1 MNTKYSGIRRDRR
14 EMAASVNNWVT
25 VDDGNLDPDSA
36 QIFLKRKNA
45 VQLYAGGA
53 SLRQITDETGI
64 VSKELYRFL
73 DRCEAV
79 GEDGRLNGWRG
90 IVPNSHVMPRQR
102 NDQLDVRIGHS
113 NKFALFIS
121 KHPTI
126 RDNLESL
133 ALNGYRSGEKGIKR
147 ELKIKKIHSEF
158 LIDCR
163 MAGVT
168 VKDYPLSSENAGYSA
183 IRRFVKAVRGQHG
196 GGIYPAGGISELLPV
211 TRCYQRVEADG
222 HWKDVICTVE
232 FPSPTSRG
240 VIYLPIQRLWIIPI
254 VETISTAVLS
264 YSISYGGNYSA
275 DNLIQSVRK
284 SILPWEQLP
293 GLVYPNGG
301 GFPTAHS
308 EFQYICYDEIL
319 LDNHKGHLSP
329 ETASQLHRVLGVTP
343 VYGSIDNQNMRAH
356 IEGFFVAFEEVIHQL
371 VSSTGSNPNDKP
383 VKNPSAN
390 AIRYAITDQKI
401 HELAERFLAR
411 YNSERPPGSSLS
423 RIEILQRYV
432 ADPRALVRR
441 VPVVKRNNIELY
453 DLVLDFEIHGDQKQ
467 GIRPYVY
474 WLESRYTN
482 EVIASNYAFI
492 GTTLRAYGNSGDC
505 RRLKAYF
512 PSGSDAGE
520 IICERRF
527 RNTPHSVQTRKYAN
541 ASRRSGNHKISIDGD
556 DIAGYIKSIEEKA
569 PTSKKAATEIA
580 RLKAEAR
587 SLGAKHMDDAQA
599 HKNDDKKNIQGP
611 CVPSSPWSEKI
622 RSIRTRF

>member
-1 MNTKYSGIRRDRR
+1 MSTKNSGIRRDRR
-14 EMAASVNNWVT
+14 EMASAVNSWVT

-36 QIFLKRKNA
+36 QKFLKRKSA
-45 VQLYAGGA
+45 IQLYAGGA
-53 SLRQITDETGI
+53 SLRQIIEETGI

-102 NDQLDVRIGHS
+102 NDLLDARIGHS

-121 KHPTI
+121 IHPTI
-126 RDNLESL
+126 RENLESL

-163 MAGVT
+163 KAGIT
-168 VKDYPLSSENAGYSA
+168 VKDYPLSSANAGYSA
-183 IRRFVKAVRGQHG
+183 IRRFVKTIRGKRG
-196 GGIYPAGGISELLPV
+196 GGKYPAGGISELLPA

-232 FPSPTSRG
+232 LPSPTSRG

-264 YSISYGGNYSA
+264 YAIAYGGNYSA

-284 SILPWEQLP
+284 SVLPWEQLP

-301 GFPTAHS
+301 GFPTGYS
-308 EFQYICYDEIL
+308 ELQYICYDEIL

-329 ETASQLHRVLGVTP
+329 ETVCQLHRVLGMTP

-356 IEGFFVAFEEVIHQL
+356 IEGFFVAFEEKIHQL
-371 VSSTGSNPNDKP
+371 ASSTGSNPNDKP
-383 VKNPSAN
+383 VKDPTAN

-401 HELAERFLAR
+401 HELAELILAR
-411 YNSERPPGSSLS
+411 YNSEHPPGSSLS
-423 RIEILQRYV
+423 RIEILQRYI
-432 ADPRALVRR
+432 ADPRTLVRR
-441 VPVVKRNNIELY
+441 VPVAKRNNIYLY
-453 DLVLDFEIHGDQKQ
+453 DLVLDFEIHGDQKN

-492 GTTLRAYGNSGDC
+492 GTKLRAYGNSGDC

-541 ASRRSGNHKISIDGD
+541 ASRRSGDHKATVDGD
-556 DIAGYIKSIEEKA
+556 DIAGYINAVEKKA
-569 PTSKKAATEIA
+569 PTSKKSATEIA

-587 SLGAKHMDDAQA
+587 SLGVKRIVEPPASEKES
-599 HKNDDKKNIQGP
+599 KTNSQGSG
-611 CVPSSPWSEKI
+611 VSASPWSEKLKKM
-622 RSIRTRF
+622 RTRF